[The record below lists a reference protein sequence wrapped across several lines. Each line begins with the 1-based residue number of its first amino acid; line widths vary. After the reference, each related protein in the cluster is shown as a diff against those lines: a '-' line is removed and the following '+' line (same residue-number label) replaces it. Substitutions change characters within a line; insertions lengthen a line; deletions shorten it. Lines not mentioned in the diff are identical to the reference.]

1 MSQSST
7 TKLTIA
13 TSSIIKLLAILAA
26 VYFLFLIK
34 NVLAL
39 LFVSLVLASA
49 INPWVKTLKKHGWPR
64 LLSMILIYVVL
75 ILFVGAVV
83 YLLIPPLAEQF
94 VDLGNNLPTYSEK
107 LRALVEAMQNYST
120 SHGLANNFAQAVDSI
135 SSGFVGLTGQA
146 LTALY
151 NVFSGI
157 FSILL
162 VLVFTF
168 YMIVEEEAIK
178 KLVRL
183 LSPKHQEDYVIGLVD
198 RMEDKIGLWLRG
210 QLFLCLIIFVAVY
223 IGLTIL
229 GVKYALLLA
238 LIAGITEAIPYLGP
252 ILGAVPTILLTVVQS
267 PTLALL
273 AAALFLIIQQTE
285 NNLLVPLVMKKAVG
299 MNPIISIS
307 VLMIGFTVGGV
318 VGALLSIPVTTA
330 LSVLVE
336 DLLEKKNRV
345 QAAKNK
351 V

>member
-1 MSQSST
+1 MATNLT
-7 TKLTIA
+7 TKFTLA

-26 VYFLFLIK
+26 VYFLYLIK
-34 NVLAL
+34 DVLAL

-49 INPWVKTLKKHGWPR
+49 INPWAKALKKRGWPR
-64 LLSMILIYVVL
+64 WLSMSLIYVVL
-75 ILFVGAVV
+75 ILLVGAVI

-94 VDLGNNLPTYSEK
+94 ADLGNNLPLYSDK
-107 LRALVEAMQNYST
+107 LRALVAVAQNYST
-120 SHGLANNFAQAVDSI
+120 SHGLATNFTQAIDSV
-135 SSGFVGLTGQA
+135 SNGFVGLTGQA

-151 NVFSGI
+151 HIFSGI

-162 VLVFTF
+162 VMVFTF

-178 KLVRL
+178 KLARL
-183 LSPKHQEDYVIGLVD
+183 LSPAHKEKYVIELIE

-210 QLFLCLIIFVAVY
+210 QLVLCLIIFIAVY

-252 ILGAVPTILLTVVQS
+252 ILGAIPTILLTVVQS

-273 AAALFLIIQQTE
+273 AVALFLIIQQAE
-285 NNLLVPLVMKKAVG
+285 SALLVPLVMKKAVG
-299 MNPIISIS
+299 LNPIISIS
-307 VLMIGFTVGGV
+307 VLMIGFTIGGV

-330 LSVLVE
+330 LSVLAE
-336 DLLEKKNRV
+336 DLLEKRSIK
-345 QAAKNK
+345 QKI
-351 V
+351 